1 MLNQNEVHIQTTE
14 ITNET
19 TYLFE
24 FSICTLVTR
33 KAEYQEMIQSFVRKG
48 FTTKKCEY
56 LFIDNSDKTTF
67 EAYEGLNIFLQK
79 AQGKYVIL
87 CHQDIVIH
95 DSNYDN
101 LIRCIQEIDSKDEA
115 WGLLGNAGGLNLKW
129 IGTHITE
136 GKTGIVR
143 TEKKL
148 PLKTI
153 TLDEN
158 FIVVKKSANIALSN
172 NLQGF
177 HFYGTD
183 ICLVAKFLGF
193 NSYLINFNVLHKS
206 NGKKDRSFFEIETK
220 IKKKYH
226 QAFRGKYITTTF
238 SRFYISGN
246 LFGFWIL
253 NSKIML
259 FLMRQYYKVVTSK
272 KDFWLK

>member
-1 MLNQNEVHIQTTE
+1 MNNQNNKISHSTAISKD
-14 ITNET
+14 
-19 TYLFE
+19 YKYDFE

-33 KAEYQEMIQSFVRKG
+33 KDEYQEMMQSFVDKG
-48 FTTKKCEY
+48 FTTDKCEY
-56 LFIDNSDKTTF
+56 LHIDNSEKTTY
-67 EAYEGLNIFLQK
+67 EAYEGLNEFLQK

-87 CHQDIVIH
+87 CHQDIFIH
-95 DSNYDN
+95 DSNYQDLLN
-101 LIRCIQEIDSKDEA
+101 CIQELDYKDA
-115 WGLLGNAGGLNLKW
+115 KWALLGNAGGLNLKW

-143 TEKKL
+143 TEPNL

-172 NLQGF
+172 DLRGF

-183 ICLVAKFLGF
+183 ICLIANILGY
-193 NSYLINFNVLHKS
+193 NSYLINFNLTHKS
-206 NGKKDRSFFEIETK
+206 NGKKDQSFYEIEKK
-220 IKKKYH
+220 IKNKYYK
-226 QAFRGKYITTTF
+226 AFRPKFISTTF

-246 LFGFWIL
+246 LLGYLLL

-259 FLMRQYYKVVTSK
+259 FLARQYFKFFTSKTKYKV
-272 KDFWLK
+272 